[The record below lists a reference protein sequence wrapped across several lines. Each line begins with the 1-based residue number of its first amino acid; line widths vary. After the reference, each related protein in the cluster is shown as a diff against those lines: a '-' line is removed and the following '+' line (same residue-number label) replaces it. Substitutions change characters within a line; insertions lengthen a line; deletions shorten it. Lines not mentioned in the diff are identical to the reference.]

1 MRTKISFDP
10 ISRQSIEIAIR
21 KLEAYKRSVEKKT
34 NLLCERLATLG
45 ATRVSIEYSRVGE
58 IATDGKGIPEIEVEN
73 DGDIW
78 KILANGEEAIFIEFG
93 SGAKYGYGHP
103 EPQDFG
109 PGTYPSIKKHWD
121 DPKGWYTPMGQH
133 TYGNA
138 PTAGMWQARED
149 IKDNLK
155 RIAKEVFNG

>member
-34 NLLCERLATLG
+34 NLLCERLAT
-45 ATRVSIEYSRVGE
+45 
-58 IATDGKGIPEIEVEN
+58 PEIEVEN
-73 DGDIW
+73 DGDVW
-78 KILANGEEAIFIEFG
+78 KILANGEEAVFIEFG
-93 SGAKYGYGHP
+93 SGAMYGYGHP
-103 EPQDFG
+103 EPQGFG

-138 PTAGMWQARED
+138 PTAGMWQAKED